1 MIKIYWF
8 FLLALT
14 TFAGRAQ
21 TLYFPP
27 IAGNNWETTDPAS
40 LGWCTEQIAPLLQFL
55 QENDSKAFIVLKDGK
70 IVIEAYFGTFTQDS
84 IWYWASAGKTL
95 TAFLVG
101 LAQEQNSLLISEPSS
116 KYLGTGW
123 TSCTPVQESQITIWH
138 QLTMTTGLNDGVPDP
153 FCTLPAC
160 LVFQAQAGTRWAY
173 HNGPYTLLD
182 VVLTQATG
190 QTLNGFF
197 FNNITRATGITGS
210 FLKLDFNNVF
220 FSRARSMARFG
231 LLMLNRGNW
240 NGTQIMANMG
250 FFDAMISPSQTLN
263 NSYGYLW
270 WLNGKQSYMLP
281 GLQFV
286 FQGSL
291 FPNAPANMYAA
302 LGKNGQILNVV
313 PGMNLVMLRLGNAP
327 NAGPV
332 PASLNDSIWVR
343 LNKVICQPSSIIKPQ
358 DFTSQLRIYPNPA
371 ANQVFVDLPGQ
382 EFSLSV
388 FDQGGNLVF
397 TSHNFRE
404 SAVLNTGHLPQGIYF
419 LKLTTQYNISITKK
433 FLIKR

>member
-1 MIKIYWF
+1 MKRILW
-8 FLLALT
+8 FLLLAIT
-14 TFAGRAQ
+14 AVAGKTQ
-21 TLYFPP
+21 SLYFPP

-40 LGWCTEQIAPLLQFL
+40 LGWCTGHIAPLLQFL
-55 QENDSKAFIVLKDGK
+55 QENDTKAFIVLKDGK

-116 KYLGTGW
+116 KYLGAGW

-160 LVFQAQAGTRWAY
+160 LLFHAQPGTRWAY

-182 VVLTQATG
+182 GVLTQATG
-190 QTLNGFF
+190 QTINAFF
-197 FNNITRATGITGS
+197 FNNITRATGITGT

-240 NGTQIMANMG
+240 NGTRIMTDMN
-250 FFDAMISPSQTLN
+250 FFDSMISPSQTLN

-332 PASLNDSIWVR
+332 PASLNDSIWAR
-343 LNKVICQPSSIIKPQ
+343 LNKVICQPSSIINPQ
-358 DFTSQLRIYPNPA
+358 DFSTQLRIYPNPA
-371 ANQVFVDLPGQ
+371 ANQVFVELPGQ
-382 EFSLSV
+382 QFTLSV
-388 FDQGGNLVF
+388 FDQGGNLVL

-419 LKLTTQYNISITKK
+419 LKLTTQRNISLSRK
-433 FLIKR
+433 FIIKR